1 MGPGG
6 PRGLQILRSG
16 VRVRGG
22 FDSHTFPPIPCF
34 ALLTVLLLL
43 LLPSVSLGADTDI
56 AADKAAV
63 SPFWSSARSLVVP
76 GWGQLRNGS
85 EFRGGVVFGLQTYF
99 LLRYRVAERR
109 GRFYDEE
116 RSAENPRWDSAYLD
130 ERVADSKD
138 TRGDMVWWSVITLL
152 YSVIDAYVDAH
163 MVGFDEQIEEVER
176 VTFSIEPNGGEG
188 AAFVLSSHF

>member
-1 MGPGG
+1 M
-6 PRGLQILRSG
+6 
-16 VRVRGG
+16 
-22 FDSHTFPPIPCF
+22 
-34 ALLTVLLLL
+34 
-43 LLPSVSLGADTDI
+43 
-56 AADKAAV
+56 

-176 VTFSIEPNGGEG
+176 VTFSIEPNGEEG